1 AWAPRITGNFS
12 SESGRKMS
20 PSRRTPSGMRTLT
33 SRSTLTP
40 YLRSDVDHWRVNML
54 CHLPDGFPLL
64 QALLDVQPHGPGN
77 KSRTLVDSSGSRA
90 ALTAPGRRHNSSR
103 MKRRFTHAHHR
114 SALLSQHRALDKIP
128 GSLRR
133 SAGEVLEPRVDV
145 EKRSGGHRGIP
156 TSGCRSHARCLRYR
170 VGDGLA

>member
-114 SALLSQHRALDKIP
+114 SALVLQHRALDKNM
-128 GSLRR
+128 RR
-133 SAGEVLEPRVDV
+133 QGGGQPAVFELGVQGERRDEAHGNSP
-145 EKRSGGHRGIP
+145 
-156 TSGCRSHARCLRYR
+156 A
-170 VGDGLA
+170 